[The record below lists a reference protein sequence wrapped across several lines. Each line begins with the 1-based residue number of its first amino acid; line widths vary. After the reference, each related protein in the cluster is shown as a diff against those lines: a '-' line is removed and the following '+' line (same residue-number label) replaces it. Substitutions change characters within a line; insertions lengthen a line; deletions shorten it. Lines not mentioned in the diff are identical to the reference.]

1 MGAAKGAQWALVP
14 PPQYVA
20 DAFLEDAIQGAD
32 HFGAPK
38 APFRHSRRPR
48 CKPAALQY
56 TVRHLCPGVQF
67 YIFLR
72 VKMHSQLCNL
82 HTQCHI
88 STHTL
93 LTI

>member
-1 MGAAKGAQWALVP
+1 MGFSAP
-14 PPQYVA
+14 SPQYLAV
-20 DAFLEDAIQGAD
+20 AFLEDAIQGAD

-38 APFRHSRRPR
+38 ALFQHSRRPR
-48 CKPAALQY
+48 RKLTALQY
-56 TVRHLCPGVQF
+56 TVRHLSLGVQF
-67 YIFLR
+67 YIFLW

-88 STHTL
+88 STHNL